1 MSRTF
6 VFLALLFVISSCVEQ
21 KTNTMNQIIDELVEI
36 NRQVNP
42 AQVTLLINNIA
53 TAEKQTYDRFR
64 NFADRYAQSC
74 KQGLSLMK
82 SFGSSLE
89 ADLSLIKQGILKA
102 NSRIKDANK
111 RLVKLNGDAANLKKG
126 IKASSQEMAKEKQVW
141 RTSSV
146 EGEAKLTTIRHIRN
160 IVHDELLNAKATPKG
175 KSFLQVH
182 VDAISAKLGELKVLV
197 EKDSDPLFISVVN
210 TLIQL
215 SNEKHLNDQGVLQKF
230 LNALKRLEERL
241 RKFLSSSKDQFKR
254 IMKLHTLTLNA
265 RLNSLRSVSQLAL
278 DARGTASSG
287 QRHLEEFSNAQ
298 KLVEAGQKRFRD
310 ESAKMTAVCKDQA
323 RVSALWNNNYKAFKT
338 RLDDL
343 RSSWSEKKQ

>member
-1 MSRTF
+1 
-6 VFLALLFVISSCVEQ
+6 
-21 KTNTMNQIIDELVEI
+21 MNQIIDELVEI
-36 NRQVNP
+36 NKQVNP

-102 NSRIKDANK
+102 NNRIKDANK
-111 RLVKLNGDAANLKKG
+111 RLVKLNGDAANLKKE
-126 IKASSQEMAKEKQVW
+126 IKSSSQEMSKEKQVW
-141 RTSSV
+141 KKSSL

-175 KSFLQVH
+175 KGKPKGKSFLQVH
-182 VDAISAKLGELKVLV
+182 VDAISSKLGELKVLV

-241 RKFLSSSKDQFKR
+241 RKFLTSSKDQFKR

-265 RLNSLRSVSQLAL
+265 RLKSLRSVSQLAL

-287 QRHLEEFSNAQ
+287 QRHLEEFANAQ
-298 KLVEAGQKRFRD
+298 KLVEAGQKRFTS
-310 ESAKMTAVCKDQA
+310 ENGKMTAICKDQA
-323 RVSALWNNNYKAFKT
+323 RVSALWDNNYKSFKT

-343 RSSWSEKKQ
+343 RSSWSEKSLK